1 MDKDEQADAQTLY
14 NVTQA
19 LTMAMGSN
27 IISAESAVNYLAGYI
42 STMKEWEGKNG
53 EAGEKERIEESKML
67 NQPIEEAFSQQQQE
81 KEIDDELNRGGS
93 E

>member
-42 STMKEWEGKNG
+42 STMKEWEGKDG

-67 NQPIEEAFSQQQQE
+67 NQPIEEAFSQRQQE